1 MLNDEIGKKKFNKK
15 KQKNNPNQ
23 LRLTRVSHN
32 LDHEIEITS

>member
-1 MLNDEIGKKKFNKK
+1 MKLEKKSSIKK
-15 KQKNNPNQ
+15 TQKNNPNQ